1 MLANS
6 LKELRASRG
15 MSQAE
20 LAEKLGVRQQ
30 TVGKWESSVTVPRQ
44 PMLQKLADIFGVTT
58 DYLLGR
64 TAEPAKH
71 ATSLS
76 EDAVNDIFDDEDL
89 RALARD
95 RLEGATPAEIA
106 NNKKRLKRMIEV
118 MFDAEDND

>member
-1 MLANS
+1 MLSNS

-64 TAEPAKH
+64 TASPSAPSGKPTKDAASEVFDVRSARSPAR
-71 ATSLS
+71 
-76 EDAVNDIFDDEDL
+76 N
-89 RALARD
+89 
-95 RLEGATPAEIA
+95 
-106 NNKKRLKRMIEV
+106 
-118 MFDAEDND
+118 